1 MYIRRKKHGRMSR
14 TGSRLRAPV
23 MYSSFHESVAPTL
36 IPFLFVAGLAT
47 VAEAARSADIDEFQK
62 HQYPRIFTI

>member
-1 MYIRRKKHGRMSR
+1 
-14 TGSRLRAPV
+14 